1 MLYLCVD
8 KTLPLQKFSDFPTVS
23 VARAGILYAHVGLP
37 RGEDVGEGEL
47 VPDGI
52 DAVDGHD
59 DLPVSA
65 VLGLEVVELEP
76 TLGRTVA
83 AASDRVVLESVGQV
97 STFNF
102 CHKLFAYCVLKILN
116 QS

>member
-1 MLYLCVD
+1 MI
-8 KTLPLQKFSDFPTVS
+8 SPTIS
-23 VARAGILYAHVGLP
+23 VACGGILYAQVGLP
-37 RGEDVGEGEL
+37 RREDVIKGEL
-47 VPDGI
+47 VVHAY

-102 CHKLFAYCVLKILN
+102 CHKPFAYYVLKILI